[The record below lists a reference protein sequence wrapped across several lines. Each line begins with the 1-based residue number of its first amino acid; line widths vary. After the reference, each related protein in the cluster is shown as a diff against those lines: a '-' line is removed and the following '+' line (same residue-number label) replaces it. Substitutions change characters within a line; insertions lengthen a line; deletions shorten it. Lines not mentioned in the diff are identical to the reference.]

1 MTTEK
6 ALCFLCLY
14 RDTRP
19 ETGTGFELIYCTKK
33 EMVVRP
39 KVTCT
44 LYNKETQQSK
54 EEMRNSIYGT
64 FNEEEEG

>member
-1 MTTEK
+1 MTTDK
-6 ALCFLCLY
+6 ALCFSCLY
-14 RDTRP
+14 RDSRP

-39 KVTCT
+39 KIACT
-44 LYNKETQQSK
+44 FYSAATERSK

-64 FNEEEEG
+64 FDEEEEG